1 MQVLLHILC
10 RKGAILFLLRVVGVV
25 GVVAADMLEEEV
37 DRHDGE
43 CADDGFDEHA
53 VAAETAYRRGAPD
66 GSSRRQTFDRI
77 AVLEDDAGAEET
89 DAGNDLRDDTT
100 VVAAEDRRGHEHIE
114 RTADSDERNRTRTY
128 HLTVQLTLQANE
140 VTQRGSQDDFRQQQQ
155 PIGLQERIHNCV
167 HNPSNLATKVR
178 FFADICK

>member
-1 MQVLLHILC
+1 ML
-10 RKGAILFLLRVVGVV
+10 GMF
-25 GVVAADMLEEEV
+25 AADMLEEEV

-53 VAAETAYRRGAPD
+53 VATETAYRRGAPD
-66 GSSRRQTFDRI
+66 GSSGGQSFDRI

-89 DAGNDLRDDTT
+89 DAGNYLRDDTA

-114 RTADSDERNRTRTY
+114 RTADSDERHRTRTY
-128 HLTVQLTLQANE
+128 HLTVQFTLQTNE

-155 PIGLQERIHNCV
+155 PIGLQKRIHNCV
-167 HNPSNLATKVR
+167 HSIK
-178 FFADICK
+178 I

>member
-1 MQVLLHILC
+1 ML
-10 RKGAILFLLRVVGVV
+10 GVF
-25 GVVAADMLEEEV
+25 AADMLEEKV

-43 CADDGFDEHA
+43 RADNGFDEHA
-53 VAAETAYRRGAPD
+53 IAAETAYRRGAPD
-66 GSSRRQTFDRI
+66 GSSRRQAFDRI
-77 AVLEDDAGAEET
+77 AILEDDAGAEET

-114 RTADSDERNRTRTY
+114 RTADSDERHRTRTY
-128 HLTVQLTLQANE
+128 HLTVQFTLQANE

-155 PIGLQERIHNCV
+155 PIGLQKRIHNCV